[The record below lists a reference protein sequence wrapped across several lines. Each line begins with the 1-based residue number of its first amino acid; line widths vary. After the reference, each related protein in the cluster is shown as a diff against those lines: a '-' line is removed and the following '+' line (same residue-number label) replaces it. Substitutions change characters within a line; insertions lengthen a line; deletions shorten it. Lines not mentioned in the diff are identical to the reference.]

1 MPERTFAWACAHI
14 CAFVWARAFVAFV
27 HPFAF
32 SPSFGLALRVGY
44 VWACA
49 CVAFALSFT
58 LIFVL
63 VFAPSFGLTL
73 GLLLRF
79 RLRLHFASVVALLLS
94 LPFDFRRTCEL

>member
-1 MPERTFAWACAHI
+1 MPERTSAWACAHI
-14 CAFVWARAFVAFV
+14 CAFVAFV

-79 RLRLHFASVVALLLS
+79 RLRLHFASVVALLLALS